1 MTNDP
6 RIPPPLDYQSRQ
18 PPMDGP
24 FPARAVID
32 PQIAAFR
39 DQLFTATPRVFV
51 THILVAINLAV
62 FALMALVANGFCEPS
77 MQTMVRW
84 GAGFGPLTTHG
95 QPWRLFTEMFL
106 HFGVIHVGMNMYV
119 LWQGGA
125 IVERLFGN
133 FAYLVIYIF
142 SGLVGSF
149 CSLYAHPLSV
159 AAGASG
165 AVFGIYGALLGFLVV
180 QRGTVPPVL
189 LKSLFNAAGLFVVF
203 NIVFGL
209 AVPGIDMFAHGGGV
223 VGGFLLGMLLSRKLV
238 RNANLLRTLV
248 VTVAGTAIVLYL
260 FTHLRPIHLPDQSD
274 QSALIC
280 NPHIG

>member
-1 MTNDP
+1 MGG
-6 RIPPPLDYQSRQ
+6 
-18 PPMDGP
+18 PM
-24 FPARAVID
+24 PAPAMMN

-39 DQLFTATPRVFV
+39 HDLFTATPRVFV
-51 THILVAINLAV
+51 TQILVAINLGI
-62 FALMALVANGFCEPS
+62 FALMAITTGGFFTPT

-84 GAGFGPLTTHG
+84 GAGFGPYTTNG

-106 HFGVIHVGMNMYV
+106 HFGIIHVGMNMFV
-119 LWQGGA
+119 LWQGGPL
-125 IVERLFGN
+125 VERLFGN

-165 AVFGIYGALLGFLVV
+165 AVFGVYGALLGFLVV

-189 LKSLFNAAGLFVVF
+189 LKSLFNAAGLFVVY
-203 NIVFGL
+203 NIVFGFM
-209 AVPGIDMFAHGGGV
+209 VKGIDMFAHGGGL

-238 RNANLLRTLV
+238 PNANLFRTLV
-248 VTVAGTAIVLYL
+248 VAVAGTAIVLYL
-260 FTHLRPIHLPDQSD
+260 FAHLRPIQPPDQSD
-274 QSALIC
+274 DSVRLLI
-280 NPHIG
+280 